1 MELTNPPLPIKSCIR
16 PCLSLQKTLFKKID
30 HEINIVIKFGLSRVR
45 VVGKN
50 LIILVDIETL
60 DPVQGLSL
68 ELVSREDTCIEH
80 RAACLVLRDT
90 TDTDHFRQDN
100 SNIMKFNISRKK
112 CLLKELLTKF

>member
-1 MELTNPPLPIKSCIR
+1 M
-16 PCLSLQKTLFKKID
+16 
-30 HEINIVIKFGLSRVR
+30 IKFGLSRVR

-90 TDTDHFRQDN
+90 TDTDHFRQNN